1 MATSATKNNVT
12 TAKENKAHQ
21 QNTKN
26 AKKIIKYSYFF
37 SQIDNIYRPYKTY
50 FTTNI
55 LYYVEIGI
63 LLFFLGFGFSA
74 WFTYNHPYL
83 SGLNSQLITEIQ
95 QYYSDAPEDASK
107 PDGLSLCGISQ
118 IESVLSSL
126 QGPLS
131 LDKARTL
138 EACVAMETI
147 IGDNDPIN
155 ILSTLIG
162 LQATLA
168 IAIAFTEAKDKKTVS
183 QKIASLS
190 FIIYLFAITFSGATI
205 WSTLN
210 KYKIWGVVLNITLLL
225 VSYCLVK
232 IGNLTNSDYTKDI
245 HEWEKRLKDYRAI
258 YQQIIT
264 KIPYRN
270 EQLNKQSNVK
280 NYTFSIYSFS
290 IFISIVHRIDINK
303 RKIFIKLMNNKHIL
317 FFYIALCEF
326 IYSYLMFS
334 QVKESYLLS
343 NLILSVLF
351 TIASTFFFSYPAEEN
366 DVLYVLNKKI
376 KKEKKNFFPFSYMV
390 FFASI
395 SFNLL
400 FIPTL
405 WVLSSSPSLFF
416 FVLILFFHILWI
428 ISLFKKHDSNWLFLQ
443 SRLTLLTK
451 DIDNMDKELKYLH
464 TIKNYER

>member
-1 MATSATKNNVT
+1 M
-12 TAKENKAHQ
+12 
-21 QNTKN
+21 
-26 AKKIIKYSYFF
+26 
-37 SQIDNIYRPYKTY
+37 
-50 FTTNI
+50 
-55 LYYVEIGI
+55 
-63 LLFFLGFGFSA
+63 
-74 WFTYNHPYL
+74 
-83 SGLNSQLITEIQ
+83 
-95 QYYSDAPEDASK
+95 
-107 PDGLSLCGISQ
+107 
-118 IESVLSSL
+118 
-126 QGPLS
+126 
-131 LDKARTL
+131 
-138 EACVAMETI
+138 
-147 IGDNDPIN
+147 
-155 ILSTLIG
+155 
-162 LQATLA
+162 
-168 IAIAFTEAKDKKTVS
+168 
-183 QKIASLS
+183 
-190 FIIYLFAITFSGATI
+190 
-205 WSTLN
+205 
-210 KYKIWGVVLNITLLL
+210 
-225 VSYCLVK
+225 SYCLVK

-317 FFYIALCEF
+317 FFYIAFCEF

-334 QVKESYLLS
+334 QVKESCLLS